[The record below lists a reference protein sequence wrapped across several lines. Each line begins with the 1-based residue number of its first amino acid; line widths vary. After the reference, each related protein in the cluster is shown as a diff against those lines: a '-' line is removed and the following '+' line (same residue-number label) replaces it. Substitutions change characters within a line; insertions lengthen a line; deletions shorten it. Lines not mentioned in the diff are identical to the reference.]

1 MLKNCYGGP
10 VCCEKLDCV
19 EIRGEGLFV
28 AGKRKRHKKEGKIK
42 EREKM
47 IVRS

>member
-10 VCCEKLDCV
+10 VCCEKLDGV

-28 AGKRKRHKKEGKIK
+28 AGKKKDIRKKGK
-42 EREKM
+42 
-47 IVRS
+47 